1 MYNYKL
7 DVLFRMF
14 LFGRKVTFKSRLQNT
29 DQMLKTVMLVLLCEK
44 SLSISD
50 LADKIGTTVSTISEK
65 ISILEKEALI
75 ERTKIKDTRVT
86 IIKITNAGTKFITD
100 FTTKRM
106 PVLDVDK
113 KVNLTQ
119 KEARLLLSL
128 MDKIR
133 I

>member
-86 IIKITNAGTKFITD
+86 IIKITDAGTKFVTN
-100 FTTKRM
+100 FAKKM
-106 PVLDVDK
+106 PVLDIDK

-119 KEARLLLSL
+119 KEAKLLLSL
-128 MDKIR
+128 MDRIR

>member
-1 MYNYKL
+1 
-7 DVLFRMF
+7 MF

-65 ISILEKEALI
+65 ISNLEKEALI